1 MILDNEENEKDSD
14 FLSTIKAGTYIPF
27 SSYSGCWIVSC
38 QQMLSKIY
46 QYLESSKKP
55 IHCYFFIQTIK
66 DLVIHAGYISGN
78 IAEKVYEPLYRLMS

>member
-1 MILDNEENEKDSD
+1 MILDDEENEKDSD

-46 QYLESSKKP
+46 QYLESSKKTYSLLLFYSDNKRFGDSCG
-55 IHCYFFIQTIK
+55 IYKWQHCRKSI
-66 DLVIHAGYISGN
+66 
-78 IAEKVYEPLYRLMS
+78 